1 MSKNLN
7 PDSNDIEGI
16 YIYGSGEL
24 DQLSPL
30 QETSKDG
37 EDILESPSPL
47 KIPLHFIS
55 PIESIRSI
63 NCGQLFTLI
72 LSELFTIRE
81 ATVFG
86 VK

>member
-1 MSKNLN
+1 MTKNLN
-7 PDSNDIEGI
+7 IDSNNPEGL

-37 EDILESPSPL
+37 EEILESSIPR

-55 PIESIRSI
+55 PL
-63 NCGQLFTLI
+63 GDD
-72 LSELFTIRE
+72 
-81 ATVFG
+81 
-86 VK
+86 K